1 MHGQS
6 IHYTDPIAVLEKL
19 ISKIIKKCRWLR
31 PGFFSKDFFA
41 IRIPCSLNVRTQERE
56 SKATERRYP
65 VYVWLGR
72 HGDIDRTADDGV
84 FMLCINN
91 RNVDIQPINFQGDT
105 PSRRTSF
112 WCWPSW
118 PEQRPPTSASG
129 HWLVLSISV
138 WVMFLRTLLRKILL
152 L

>member
-6 IHYTDPIAVLEKL
+6 IHYTDPRAVLEKL

-31 PGFFSKDFFA
+31 PGFFLL
-41 IRIPCSLNVRTQERE
+41 RTSLQFEYRVPWTYAHRRGKVRLQ
-56 SKATERRYP
+56 YP

-129 HWLVLSISV
+129 HWLVLPISV

-152 L
+152 S